1 MPAGN
6 SHMRLRSVP
15 KGPSWCQPKQ
25 MVEGLCYINER
36 SPRHWRY
43 LSSWQFTSLLRT
55 YQSCPIIFIELSC
68 HLHCQ
73 KHSFFNILKARPT
86 SAGVRLWHSNPS
98 GKMVA
103 GPSVAMALLQT
114 RISCTSTV
122 SKQKPSGMRKKN
134 IKAGLSFAHFHTQIH
149 LFIPNGISV
158 TILHTSVCLLCL
170 QGCKVTHPLEGSAN
184 CQVAGINKQ
193 GSCSA
198 GVFTGHYLQKHK
210 RANDRYNNRM

>member
-86 SAGVRLWHSNPS
+86 SAGGDYDTLTHQGRWWQVPQWLWHYCKLVYRAQSN
-98 GKMVA
+98 V
-103 GPSVAMALLQT
+103 L
-114 RISCTSTV
+114 
-122 SKQKPSGMRKKN
+122 KQKPSGMRKKN
-134 IKAGLSFAHFHTQIH
+134 IKAGLSFTHSICKYISSSQTAS
-149 LFIPNGISV
+149 LAPYCIPV
-158 TILHTSVCLLCL
+158 RLLCL
-170 QGCKVTHPLEGSAN
+170 HGC
-184 CQVAGINKQ
+184 
-193 GSCSA
+193 
-198 GVFTGHYLQKHK
+198 
-210 RANDRYNNRM
+210 